1 VRLYS
6 IPNRLH
12 IEQEGRSLQHVMN
25 GAVAVGPLEGRVHLP
40 AATKAWHRDQADGTL
55 IRAQD

>member
-25 GAVAVGPLEGRVHLP
+25 GAVAVGRLERRVHVS
-40 AATKAWHRDQADGTL
+40 AATTEWHRDQADGTL
-55 IRAQD
+55 IKAQD